1 MTDKLISLVN
11 DWWGGMKKVVWALF
25 DSGSDVPGFD

>member
-11 DWWGGMKKVVWALF
+11 ESGRGMMNLEDTKNETKR
-25 DSGSDVPGFD
+25 D